1 MRNRSRFSRLALI
14 LMLLCALCVGTFSPR
29 VQQVEAK
36 PSPLQASNIVISEF
50 RFRGSAGANDEFVE
64 IYNPTLSSI
73 DISGWLIRGSNN
85 AGTISTRATIPGSTI
100 IKPGQYYLIANTGY
114 NDVTIPDLTYGTGIS
129 DDGGVALTLADGN
142 TIIDQAG
149 LSSGSAYKE
158 GTQQTSLAATLD
170 QGYERKLGGASDSC
184 LDDGNNSTDFQLKN
198 PSTPQN
204 SSNTRRGCGLSSD
217 LQISQIVSN
226 ASPAPGT
233 NVDFTITLTN
243 TGINNATNVVVK
255 DLLPSGL
262 SFQSYSASSGIYDN
276 GTGLWSIGNLNTG
289 TTVTLII
296 TAQVTTFGI
305 KNNIAEV
312 WASDQVDPDSVG
324 ANGVSS
330 EDDYSYTQVSP
341 PQVAGLNIAN
351 TVNNSNP
358 LVGTNVIFTIVVSN
372 PTGNPYT
379 ATNVN
384 VSALLPVGLNY
395 VSHSATQGTYLS
407 GTGTWSVGTML
418 VNSTATLTLTAKVI
432 TSNPA
437 TYIADLTS
445 NEYLNNSA
453 SSSLNNPLSGEAD
466 LAVDQSI
473 DLNTGVAGQ
482 VNLVISL
489 KNDGPDTATGVSVR
503 DLLPSGLTYVSHI
516 ATLGTYDSNT
526 GIWSIGNLPNG
537 TTITLTIKVKVAASG
552 SSTNNTAQIWSS
564 NQFDADTIDNS
575 KSLEVAIADISI
587 LQSVDLTATTA
598 IFTITVT
605 NSGPDD
611 TNVQAKSNLPN
622 ITSSYTFVSAGA
634 SQGTFTSAT
643 GIWNLGLL
651 ADGASATLVIT
662 TNTTGTLPSH
672 IIEVY
677 SSDVVD
683 PDSVPNNNVHSEDD
697 ISGLPYTDL
706 NLTQTVNSSN
716 PNVGENVVLN
726 IKVNNAGPTTVT
738 GVKVRDLLPS
748 GLNYVS
754 STTSSGSYSSGTGI
768 WTIPSITSG
777 ATVELSITVNVTASG
792 SYISQAEVYESGL
805 YDPDSIPANGING
818 EDDIS
823 SITVSTNS
831 IVRSVIINEVAWAG
845 TTSSLNG
852 DEWIELYNST
862 NASINITG
870 WTLKAADG
878 TPSITLNGTIPAG
891 GYFLLEKDDDNTVSD
906 ILADQVYTG
915 ELSNSGETLTLSDVA
930 NKVIDTANGN
940 GGSWPA
946 GSSSTYGTMERT
958 STSTDSDSIWKTNT
972 GAVKNGKNANG
983 GDILGTPKKSNSP
996 LPTPTP
1002 TPDKTAT
1009 PTPRPPTATIP
1020 PRPIINEILARPGF
1034 DWNQDGSTDVFDEF
1048 IEIKNLTAV
1057 EITLNGWKL
1066 STVDGDTFSLPDVKL
1081 KPGDRVV
1088 FYGKQTNILL
1098 SDGGETLRLSDS
1110 SGKIYDAFTYTV
1122 ARTEDRSF
1130 CRLPDGNPGN
1140 SWFEDCIPTPNL
1152 TNTREGK
1159 SPTSP
1164 NGEASSV
1171 CNLPDTVPLDF
1182 FIPECRGYG
1191 ANIWDPY
1198 YWDQLSGIFKK
1209 WISDENS
1216 KWNSFI
1222 E

>member
-1 MRNRSRFSRLALI
+1 ME
-14 LMLLCALCVGTFSPR
+14 
-29 VQQVEAK
+29 QVEAK
-36 PSPLQASNIVISEF
+36 PSLLQATNIVISEF
-50 RFRGSAGANDEFVE
+50 RFRGSNGANDEFIE
-64 IYNPTLSSI
+64 LYNPTLSSV

-85 AGTISTRATIPGSTI
+85 AGTVTTRATLPALTI
-100 IKPGQYYLIANTGY
+100 LKPGQYYLIANTGY
-114 NDVTIPDLTYGTGIS
+114 NDSTIPDLTYGTGIS
-129 DDGGVALTLADGN
+129 DDGGVAVTLADGT

-149 LSSGSAYKE
+149 LSAGSAYKE
-158 GTQQTSLAATLD
+158 GTQQTSLPATID
-170 QGYERKLGGASDSC
+170 QGYERKIGGASDSC
-184 LDDGNNSTDFQLKN
+184 LDDGNNVTDFQLKN
-198 PSTPQN
+198 PSAPQN
-204 SSNTRRGCGLSSD
+204 SSNPRRGCGFSSD
-217 LQISQIVSN
+217 LQLSQTVSN
-226 ASPAPGT
+226 PSPNAGT
-233 NVDFTITLTN
+233 NVNFTITITN
-243 TGINNATNVVVK
+243 TGINNATNVSVK
-255 DLLPSGL
+255 DILPSGVV
-262 SFQSYSASSGIYDN
+262 FQSYLASAGIYDN
-276 GTGLWSIGNLNTG
+276 GTGLWSLGNLNVGSTEIL
-289 TTVTLII
+289 TI

-305 KNNIAEV
+305 KTNIAEV
-312 WASDQVDPDSVG
+312 WYSDQVDPDSVV

-330 EDDYSYTQVSP
+330 EDDYASTQIAP
-341 PQVAGLNIAN
+341 PQISGLNIAN

-384 VSALLPVGLNY
+384 VSALLPAGLTY
-395 VSHSATQGTYLS
+395 VSHSATQGTYTS
-407 GTGTWSVGTML
+407 GTGAWTIGNVP
-418 VNSTATLTLTAKVI
+418 VNSSVTLTVTAKVI
-432 TSNPA
+432 TSTPS
-437 TYIADLTS
+437 TYTSTVTS

-466 LAVDQSI
+466 LSINQSLDI
-473 DLNTGVAGQ
+473 ATGVAGQ

-503 DLLPSGLTYVSHI
+503 DLLPSGLTYVSHT
-516 ATLGTYDSNT
+516 ATSGTYDANT
-526 GIWSIGNLPNG
+526 GIWSVGNLANG

-564 NQFDADTIDNS
+564 NQFDADTVDNS

-611 TNVQAKSNLPN
+611 ATLQVKSNLPDV
-622 ITSSYTFVSAGA
+622 TSTYAFVSAGA
-634 SQGTFTSAT
+634 SQGTYTSAT

-662 TNTTGTLPSH
+662 TNTTGTLQSH
-672 IIEVY
+672 IVEVS

-683 PDSVPNNNVHSEDD
+683 PDSVPNNKVRAEDD

-706 NLTQTVNSSN
+706 NLTQTVNNAN
-716 PNVGENVVLN
+716 PNIGGNVILN

-738 GVKVRDLLPS
+738 GIKVRDLLPS

-754 STTSSGSYSSGTGI
+754 STTASGSYASGTGL
-768 WTIPSITSG
+768 WTIPSIASG
-777 ATVELSITVNVTASG
+777 ATVELSITVNVPASG
-792 SYISQAEVYESGL
+792 SYVSQAEIYESGL
-805 YDPDSIPANGING
+805 FDPDSIPANGING

-823 SITVSTNS
+823 SVTVSTNS

-852 DEWIELYNST
+852 DEWIELYNTT

-878 TPSITLNGTIPAG
+878 TPSITLNGNIPAG

-915 ELSNSGETLTLSDVA
+915 ELSNSGETLTLSDAA

-940 GGSWPA
+940 GGGWPA

-958 STSTDSDSIWKTNT
+958 STATDSDSIWQTNT
-972 GAVKNGKNANG
+972 GVVKNGKNANG
-983 GDILGTPKKSNSP
+983 GDILGTPKKANSP

-1009 PTPRPPTATIP
+1009 PTPLPPTATIP

-1048 IEIKNLTAV
+1048 IEIKNLTSV
-1057 EITLNGWKL
+1057 EISLKGWKL
-1066 STVDGDTFSLPDVKL
+1066 STVDGDSFNLPDVNL

-1098 SDGGETLRLSDS
+1098 SDGGETVRLSNS

-1164 NGEASSV
+1164 DGADASA

-1182 FIPECRGYG
+1182 LIPECRGYG
-1191 ANIWDPY
+1191 NNIWDPY
-1198 YWDQLSGIFKK
+1198 YWDQISGVFKK
-1209 WISDENS
+1209 WISSETS
-1216 KWNSFI
+1216 KWDSYI

>member
-1 MRNRSRFSRLALI
+1 E
-14 LMLLCALCVGTFSPR
+14 
-29 VQQVEAK
+29 QVEAK
-36 PSPLQASNIVISEF
+36 PNLIQAVDVVISEI
-50 RFRGSAGANDEFVE
+50 RFHGSAGANDDFIEL
-64 IYNPTLSSI
+64 YNPTTIAVNLNGWRLRTSNA
-73 DISGWLIRGSNN
+73 SGTTNPIYSFNSDVFLL
-85 AGTISTRATIPGSTI
+85 
-100 IKPGQYYLIANTGY
+100 PGQYFLLANDTY
-114 NDVTIPDLTYGTGIS
+114 NDVTVPDVRYGTTSIT
-129 DDGGVALTLADGN
+129 DDGGVALIRGDNSFAD
-142 TIIDQAG
+142 QVG
-149 LSSGSAYKE
+149 LSVGSAYKE
-158 GTQQTSLAATLD
+158 VTPLTALATNVD
-170 QGYERKLGGASDSC
+170 RGYERKLGGLSDSC
-184 LDDGNNSTDFQLKN
+184 LDDGINSTDFQLIN
-198 PSTPQN
+198 PSNPQN
-204 SSNTRRGCGLSSD
+204 SSFVQRLCGISTD
-217 LQISQIVSN
+217 LQLTQIVSN
-226 ASPAPGT
+226 PLPTVGST
-233 NVDFTITLTN
+233 VDFILTLSNNGTS
-243 TGINNATNVVVK
+243 NATNVAVK
-255 DLLPSGL
+255 DILPIGL
-262 SFQSYSASSGIYDN
+262 TYQSYSATAGTTYDD
-276 GTGLWSIGNLNTG
+276 GTGLWSIANLNVGNSVVLT
-289 TTVTLII
+289 I
-296 TAQVTTFGI
+296 TALVSTSGPKT
-305 KNNIAEV
+305 NIAEV
-312 WASDQVDPDSVG
+312 WASDQFDLDSFAG
-324 ANGVSS
+324 NGSNL
-330 EDDYSYTQVSP
+330 EDDYASMLLNLPKIS
-341 PQVAGLNIAN
+341 GLVITN

-384 VSALLPVGLNY
+384 VSALLPAGLTY
-395 VSHSATQGTYLS
+395 VSHSATQGTYTS
-407 GTGTWSVGTML
+407 GSGSGIWTIGNVP
-418 VNSTATLTLTAKVI
+418 VNSSVTLTVTAKVI
-432 TSNPA
+432 TSTPS
-437 TYIADLTS
+437 TYTSTVTS

-466 LAVDQSI
+466 LSINQSLDI
-473 DLNTGVAGQ
+473 ATGVAGQ

-503 DLLPSGLTYVSHI
+503 DLLPSGLTYVSHT
-516 ATLGTYDSNT
+516 ATSGTYDANT
-526 GIWSIGNLPNG
+526 GIWSVGNLANG

-564 NQFDADTIDNS
+564 NQFDADTVDNS

-611 TNVQAKSNLPN
+611 ATLQVKSNLPDV
-622 ITSSYTFVSAGA
+622 TSTYAFVSAGA
-634 SQGTFTSAT
+634 SQGTYTSAT

-662 TNTTGTLPSH
+662 TNTTGTLQSH
-672 IIEVY
+672 IVEVS

-683 PDSVPNNNVHSEDD
+683 PDSVPNNKVRAEDD

-706 NLTQTVNSSN
+706 NLTQTVNTAN
-716 PNVGENVVLN
+716 PNIGGNVILN

-754 STTSSGSYSSGTGI
+754 STTASGSYASGTGL
-768 WTIPSITSG
+768 WTIPSIASG
-777 ATVELSITVNVTASG
+777 ATIELSITVNVPASG
-792 SYISQAEVYESGL
+792 SYVSQAEIYESGL
-805 YDPDSIPANGING
+805 FDPDSIPANGVNG

-823 SITVSTNS
+823 SVTVSTNS

-845 TTSSLNG
+845 TTSSLSG
-852 DEWIELYNST
+852 DEWIELYNTT

-878 TPSITLNGTIPAG
+878 APSITLNGTIPAG

-915 ELSNSGETLTLSDVA
+915 ELSNSGETLTLSDAA

-940 GGSWPA
+940 GGGWPA

-958 STSTDSDSIWKTNT
+958 STATDSDSIWQTNT
-972 GAVKNGKNANG
+972 GVVKNGKNANG
-983 GDILGTPKKSNSP
+983 GDILGTPKKANSP

-1009 PTPRPPTATIP
+1009 PTPLPPTATIP

-1048 IEIKNLTAV
+1048 IEIKNLTSV
-1057 EITLNGWKL
+1057 EISLNGWKL
-1066 STVDGDTFSLPDVKL
+1066 STVDGDSFNLPDVNL

-1098 SDGGETLRLSDS
+1098 SDGGETVRLSNS

-1164 NGEASSV
+1164 DGTDASA

-1182 FIPECRGYG
+1182 LIPECRGYG
-1191 ANIWDPY
+1191 NNIWDPY
-1198 YWDQLSGIFKK
+1198 YWDQISGVFKK
-1209 WISDENS
+1209 WISSETS
-1216 KWNSFI
+1216 KWDSYI

>member
-1 MRNRSRFSRLALI
+1 MPKRTRFSRFTLI

-29 VQQVEAK
+29 MEQVEAK
-36 PSPLQASNIVISEF
+36 PLSANALDVVISEVAW
-50 RFRGSAGANDEFVE
+50 GGTAANSSDEWIELYNQTNSAINL
-64 IYNPTLSSI
+64 N
-73 DISGWLIRGSNN
+73 GWKL
-85 AGTISTRATIPGSTI
+85 
-100 IKPGQYYLIANTGY
+100 
-114 NDVTIPDLTYGTGIS
+114 
-129 DDGGVALTLADGN
+129 VA
-142 TIIDQAG
+142 
-149 LSSGSAYKE
+149 
-158 GTQQTSLAATLD
+158 
-170 QGYERKLGGASDSC
+170 
-184 LDDGNNSTDFQLKN
+184 DDGNPNISLTGVIPANSYFLLENGDDT
-198 PSTPQN
+198 TI
-204 SSNTRRGCGLSSD
+204 SNLQADQIYTGD
-217 LQISQIVSN
+217 LQNNSAAEILRLVDDTFNQIDSANISGGSWDGGSGSPTFNTMERVFPYNNDASGQWISQTSTFLGLDAN
-226 ASPAPGT
+226 
-233 NVDFTITLTN
+233 
-243 TGINNATNVVVK
+243 NNALKGTPHNSK
-255 DLLPSGL
+255 IDLSL
-262 SFQSYSASSGIYDN
+262 SMTVT
-276 GTGLWSIGNLNTG
+276 GTASIGNNITYTL
-289 TTVTLII
+289 TVTNNGNYLATNISVIDIFPTAGISFISSTPSVGTYSNFTGIWNISSLVAGGSATLLLVGNI
-296 TAQVTTFGI
+296 TAEGVKTNQ
-305 KNNIAEV
+305 AEIWMV
-312 WASDQVDPDSVG
+312 DQFDVDSTAG
-324 ANGVSS
+324 NGVAT
-330 EDDYSYTQVSP
+330 EDDY
-341 PQVAGLNIAN
+341 GLVKAITPGAIPLVITNI
-351 TVNNSNP
+351 VNNSNP

-372 PTGNPYT
+372 PTGNPYN

-384 VSALLPVGLNY
+384 VSALLPAGLTY
-395 VSHSATQGTYLS
+395 VSHAATQGTYTS
-407 GTGTWSVGTML
+407 GTGAWTIGSIP
-418 VNSTATLTLTAKVI
+418 VNSSATLTVTAKVI
-432 TSNPA
+432 TSTPS
-437 TYIADLTS
+437 TYISTVTS

-466 LAVDQSI
+466 LSI
-473 DLNTGVAGQ
+473 NQALDIATGVAGQ

-503 DLLPSGLTYVSHI
+503 DLLPSGLTYVSHT
-516 ATLGTYDSNT
+516 ATSGTYDANT
-526 GIWSIGNLPNG
+526 GIWSVGNLTNG

-564 NQFDADTIDNS
+564 NQFDADTVDNS
-575 KSLEVAIADISI
+575 KSLEVAITDISL

-611 TNVQAKSNLPN
+611 ATLQVKSNLPDV
-622 ITSSYTFVSAGA
+622 TSTYAFVSAGA
-634 SQGTFTSAT
+634 SQGTYTSAT
-643 GIWNLGLL
+643 GIWNVGLL

-662 TNTTGTLPSH
+662 TNTTGTLQSH
-672 IIEVY
+672 IVEIF

-683 PDSVPNNNVHSEDD
+683 PDSVPNNKVRTEDD

-706 NLTQTVNSSN
+706 NLTQTVNNAN
-716 PNVGENVVLN
+716 PNVGENVILN

-754 STTSSGSYSSGTGI
+754 STTVNGSYTSSTGI
-768 WTIPSITSG
+768 WNIPSIATG
-777 ATVELSITVNVTASG
+777 ATAELSITVNVPASG
-792 SYISQAEVYESGL
+792 SYISQAEIYESGL
-805 YDPDSIPANGING
+805 YDSDSIPANGVSG

-823 SITVSTNS
+823 SVTVSTNS
-831 IVRSVIINEVAWAG
+831 IARSVIINEVAWAG
-845 TTSSLNG
+845 TTSSLSG

-862 NASINITG
+862 SASINITG

-915 ELSNSGETLTLSDVA
+915 DLSNSGETLTLSDAA

-940 GGSWPA
+940 GGAWPA

-958 STSTDSDSIWKTNT
+958 STATDSDSIWKTNT

-1009 PTPRPPTATIP
+1009 PTPLPPTATIP

-1048 IEIKNLTAV
+1048 IEIKNLTSV
-1057 EITLNGWKL
+1057 EISLNGWKL
-1066 STVDGDTFSLPDVKL
+1066 STVDGDSFSLPDVKL

-1098 SDGGETLRLSDS
+1098 SDGGETVRLSNS
-1110 SGKIYDAFTYTV
+1110 SGKIYDAFTYAV

-1164 NGEASSV
+1164 DDADVSA

-1198 YWDQLSGIFKK
+1198 YWDQLSGVFKK